1 MVVGLTMEINQQQVK
16 ALRAERGW
24 TQQQLAEICALSLR
38 TVQRVEVHG
47 LASHETVN
55 ALAGAFQISRA
66 SLLPQ
71 AMDPAAPAT
80 VSRATA
86 ASWPLYVLLFGG
98 GVLTGAA
105 IVWSLG

>member
-1 MVVGLTMEINQQQVK
+1 MEINQHQVK

-38 TVQRVEVHG
+38 TIQRVEVHG

-71 AMDPAAPAT
+71 AMDPAAPASGT
-80 VSRATA
+80 KAVTPG
-86 ASWPLYVLLFGG
+86 WILYVLLFGS